1 MTAHRIARNLV
12 LVVGV
17 VGAGLMAGAC
27 ASSTPAADRIVYSS
41 ETIVIRDPGI
51 GAGPAALPAPV
62 PAAGGAAAR
71 RTAPPV
77 RDDVPESVRREW
89 FEKNGPNR
97 GYTPARAVPSPQGSV
112 REVVRERRVYVD
124 RGYDRCDDRR
134 WVSGL
139 APLAFAVG
147 WHHGNY
153 HHHHSGLS
161 YGLAYSFPFWCW

>member
-12 LVVGV
+12 LVAGVGL
-17 VGAGLMAGAC
+17 AAAAC

-41 ETIVIRDPGI
+41 ETIVVRDPGI
-51 GAGPAALPAPV
+51 GAGPAALPAP
-62 PAAGGAAAR
+62 AGAAAR

-97 GYTPARAVPSPQGSV
+97 GYTPARSVPSPSGSV

-139 APLAFAVG
+139 APVAFAVG

-161 YGLAYSFPFWCW
+161 YGLAYSLPFWLW